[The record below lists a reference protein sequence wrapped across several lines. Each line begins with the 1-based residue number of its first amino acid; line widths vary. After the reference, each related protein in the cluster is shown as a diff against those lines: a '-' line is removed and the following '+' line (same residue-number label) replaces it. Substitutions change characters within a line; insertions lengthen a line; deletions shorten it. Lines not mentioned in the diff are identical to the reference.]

1 VTRPR
6 PVNQGRNGPAQSPRR
21 PVSRP
26 DPAPGCA
33 ALLNAAARVKTDA
46 VDACML
52 AHLLRTDLLPE
63 AYVAPRVQSP
73 GGTTTLMKATDT
85 KPTLLR
91 TID

>member
-1 VTRPR
+1 
-6 PVNQGRNGPAQSPRR
+6 
-21 PVSRP
+21 
-26 DPAPGCA
+26 
-33 ALLNAAARVKTDA
+33 VKTDA
-46 VDACML
+46 VDACVL